1 MKSKSLF
8 RELQFSDIASLVY
21 WSLLTLVIL
30 LFHKGLKNWGAYI
43 LGHLLIIAVI
53 FGLAWAEKRRPSGWL
68 AFIRDWYPV
77 ALVIFGFEEMNN
89 LVTLIFPYWATRFLM
104 GLDKAIFG
112 VYPTVWLERLASPW
126 LSEIMVFFL
135 FAYFFMAAVGGG
147 LLYAQGKRSEFYEVA
162 FNVVLAYY
170 LSFLLF
176 LVFPAEG
183 PWVIMKDLQ
192 TKALDGR
199 LLTHL
204 YYALQKS
211 SSIRGGCFPSS
222 HVAGAFAIA
231 LSMRKHH
238 KKAFWGLLFL
248 AAGVAVAVVYARY
261 HHAVDSLAGIFIAA
275 FAVYVGSRISALRQ
289 PRA

>member
-1 MKSKSLF
+1 
-8 RELQFSDIASLVY
+8 
-21 WSLLTLVIL
+21 
-30 LFHKGLKNWGAYI
+30 
-43 LGHLLIIAVI
+43 
-53 FGLAWAEKRRPSGWL
+53 
-68 AFIRDWYPV
+68 
-77 ALVIFGFEEMNN
+77 
-89 LVTLIFPYWATRFLM
+89 
-104 GLDKAIFG
+104 
-112 VYPTVWLERLASPW
+112 
-126 LSEIMVFFL
+126 MVFFL

-147 LLYAQGKRSEFYEVA
+147 LLYAQGKRSEFYELA

>member
-21 WSLLTLVIL
+21 WSLLTLIIL
-30 LFHKGLKNWGAYI
+30 LFHGRLENWVVYI
-43 LGHLLIIAVI
+43 FGHCLIIAAV
-53 FGLAWAEKRRPSGWL
+53 FGLAWAVKRRPSGWL

-89 LVTLIFPYWATRFLM
+89 LVTLIFPYWANRFLM

-135 FAYFFMAAVGGG
+135 FAYFFMAAAGGG

-238 KKAFWGLLFL
+238 KNAFLGLLFL
-248 AAGVAVAVVYARY
+248 ATGVAVAVVYARY
-261 HHAVDSLAGIFIAA
+261 HHAVDSIAGILIAA
-275 FAVYVGSRISALRQ
+275 FAVFVGFRISALRHPQ
-289 PRA
+289 A